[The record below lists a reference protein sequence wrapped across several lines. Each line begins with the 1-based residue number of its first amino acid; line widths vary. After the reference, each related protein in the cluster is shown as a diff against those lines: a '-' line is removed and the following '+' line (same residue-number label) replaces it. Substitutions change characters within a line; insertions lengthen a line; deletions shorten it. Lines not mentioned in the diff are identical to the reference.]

1 MALTVL
7 LYFREFQGNISKERV
22 IQQQKEARQV
32 SEEVELE
39 RIFTINDVENA
50 KVRKIR
56 EVALVEEWKETEREI
71 LEMKKQKEEEE
82 ATQLE
87 DTEKHLLSEMV
98 NGLFY
103 EIKYIMYC

>member
-1 MALTVL
+1 MVANTF
-7 LYFREFQGNISKERV
+7 LYFREFQGNISREKE

-39 RIFTINDVENA
+39 RIFTINDAENA

-56 EVALVEEWKETEREI
+56 EAALVEEWKETEKEI

-82 ATQLE
+82 LTRLE
-87 DTEKHLLSEMV
+87 ETEKHLLSEMV
-98 NGLFY
+98 SGF
-103 EIKYIMYC
+103 